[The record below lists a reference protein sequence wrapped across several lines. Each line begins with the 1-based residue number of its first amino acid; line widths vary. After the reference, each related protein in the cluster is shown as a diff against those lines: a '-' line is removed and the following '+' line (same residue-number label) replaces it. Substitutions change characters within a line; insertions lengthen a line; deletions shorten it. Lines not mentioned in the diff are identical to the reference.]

1 MFVGGW
7 VELQGG
13 GGGGADTGV
22 DGSDSSG
29 SRQEVGDG
37 PRVRNV
43 GGRNLGL
50 RYAERTKEKKRQEG
64 AGGRREA
71 AGVGGKGR
79 KC

>member
-1 MFVGGW
+1 M
-7 VELQGG
+7 
-13 GGGGADTGV
+13 GV

-50 RYAERTKEKKRQEG
+50 RDTQRGKKEGKKMQEED
-64 AGGRREA
+64 GRRPESE
-71 AGVGGKGR
+71 GR
-79 KC
+79 EGNVR